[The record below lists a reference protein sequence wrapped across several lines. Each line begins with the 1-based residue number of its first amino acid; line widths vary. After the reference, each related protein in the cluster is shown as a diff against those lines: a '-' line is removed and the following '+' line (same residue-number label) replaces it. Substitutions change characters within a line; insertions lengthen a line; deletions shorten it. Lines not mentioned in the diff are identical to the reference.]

1 MYQTVYATENSTGA
15 SVVFNFSGDSKVTQG
30 TKTVTYTISLGDF
43 VGIPENAMMG
53 YEAVLEYDSNVF
65 SSATIEGLN
74 DWTAQY
80 TESTKRLIGETRTKG
95 EANKEIAKITLTL
108 KESLSNPSSRTL
120 PPKVIVVPSCQVL
133 ASSNPIFS
141 KELKV
146 LVILCFITYLGLAI
160 KETTLILKSPRI
172 TRIIKL
178 TKTHLFSFLFFF
190 FINTLP

>member
-1 MYQTVYATENSTGA
+1 MKKIVTSFIILIIAILMYQTVYATENSTGA

-43 VGIPENAMMG
+43 VGVPENSMMG

-65 SSATIEGLN
+65 SSAAIEGLN

-108 KESLSNPSSRTL
+108 KDDAPAGNTTVKLNN
-120 PPKVIVVPSCQVL
+120 VL
-133 ASSNPIFS
+133 
-141 KELKV
+141 
-146 LVILCFITYLGLAI
+146 
-160 KETTLILKSPRI
+160 
-172 TRIIKL
+172 L
-178 TKTHLFSFLFFF
+178 TA
-190 FINTLP
+190 NGN

>member
-1 MYQTVYATENSTGA
+1 MKKIVTGFIILIIAILMYQTVYATENSTGA

-108 KESLSNPSSRTL
+108 KDDAPAGNTTVKLNNVLLTANGNQEFSYTKEATL
-120 PPKVIVVPSCQVL
+120 QIEAKAEEPK
-133 ASSNPIFS
+133 ND
-141 KELKV
+141 E
-146 LVILCFITYLGLAI
+146 
-160 KETTLILKSPRI
+160 
-172 TRIIKL
+172 
-178 TKTHLFSFLFFF
+178 
-190 FINTLP
+190 N